1 MGWLF
6 KTKSDK
12 LEAELRTL
20 KGKLFQAEIELR
32 AATQK
37 LLDARISATKVRSRA
52 RTLREERRR
61 LRALLEQ
68 HNIPW
73 AHDGVSRAEATST

>member
-6 KTKSDK
+6 KTKVDK

-20 KGKLFQAEIELR
+20 KNKLFQAEVDLR
-32 AATQK
+32 MTTQK
-37 LLDARISATKVRSRA
+37 LLDARISTVKVRARA
-52 RTLREERRR
+52 RTLRVERRR
-61 LRALLEQ
+61 LRELLDQ

-73 AHDGVSRAEATST
+73 AHEDVSRAEATST